1 MMRAQAVKASHFDGI
16 TEAHSVIGAHA
27 EEDTHTEGGACTI
40 YSIAMKSI
48 TNTAQRPMES
58 RVSRC

>member
-16 TEAHSVIGAHA
+16 TVAHSVIGAHA
-27 EEDTHTEGGACTI
+27 GEDTHTGGGACTM

-48 TNTAQRPMES
+48 TNMAQRAMES
-58 RVSRC
+58 RV